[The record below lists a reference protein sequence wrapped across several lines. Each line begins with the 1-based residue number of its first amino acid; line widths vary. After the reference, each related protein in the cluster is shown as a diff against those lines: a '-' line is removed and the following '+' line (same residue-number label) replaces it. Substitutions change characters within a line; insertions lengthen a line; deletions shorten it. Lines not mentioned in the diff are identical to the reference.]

1 MEIVQIYQ
9 RWPQTDSLV
18 AGPWKAVG
26 GQTCGGL
33 WGSRSRIY
41 ITADWAAYVFLLI
54 DIFGPGYCCNSKN
67 SLFEEKNC
75 RLMSS
80 LVERKGWRR
89 VTETRWRKH
98 SLTKGFPANVFNFR
112 LEKRPTAK
120 LILLLSFSIALS
132 QNTSPLSQWRIWI
145 RLVLTRP

>member
-1 MEIVQIYQ
+1 MQFAQLQFVCVEIVQINQ
-9 RWPQTDSLV
+9 RWPETDSLV
-18 AGPWKAVG
+18 PGPRKAVG

-80 LVERKGWRR
+80 LVERKG
-89 VTETRWRKH
+89 
-98 SLTKGFPANVFNFR
+98 
-112 LEKRPTAK
+112 
-120 LILLLSFSIALS
+120 
-132 QNTSPLSQWRIWI
+132 
-145 RLVLTRP
+145 